1 MGCWLLIVLLL
12 GLAAP
17 VAGQVTATVQASG
30 LAAILSGDLARA
42 YKDAERAALREA
54 VEQAVGT
61 LVTGQTRVRSFSV
74 IQDEILTRTEG
85 YVERF
90 SVLGRRRLDPRTCEV
105 TIEAV
110 VRLGALHRS
119 LAALD
124 LLVDVVGNPRLMCLG
139 RERRAGQPP
148 VEGGVAAAL
157 TRILGQASTRL
168 TLVAP
173 VTGGEQEAAFG
184 DLSAAAALGA
194 RHGADVVVRA
204 EAAVQPIPEAKV
216 PFSDGVTLGQLGIHS
231 RSAQVKLDA
240 LWSDSGEV
248 FASLA
253 VTERAAALTPE
264 AAAEK
269 AVRLGTERLAG
280 QFVQRLAA
288 DWRERAYNG
297 QWVRLVVLGDT
308 ASLGRFERELPVRTS
323 SVEQLLPRSRTAGL
337 AVFDARSRGS
347 GFQVARE
354 LAAAG
359 LADLAVEVEEVTMNT
374 LKLRLGH

>member
-1 MGCWLLIVLLL
+1 MGYWLLILVLF
-12 GLAAP
+12 GLAVP
-17 VAGQVTATVQASG
+17 VAAQVTATVQASG
-30 LAAILSGDLARA
+30 LAAILGNDLARA
-42 YKDAERAALREA
+42 YEDAERAALREA

-61 LVTGQTRVRSFSV
+61 LVTGQTRVRNFSV
-74 IQDEILTRTEG
+74 IQDDILTRTEG

-105 TIEAV
+105 TVEAV

-124 LLVDVVGNPRLMCLG
+124 LLVDMVGNPRLICLG
-139 RERRAGQPP
+139 RERREGQAP

-157 TRILGQASTRL
+157 NRVLGQASARL
-168 TLVAP
+168 SLVAP
-173 VTGGEQEAAFG
+173 VSGGEQEAAFG
-184 DLSAAAALGA
+184 DLGAAAALGA

-204 EAAVQPIPEAKV
+204 EATVQPVPEARV
-216 PFSDGVTLGQLGIHS
+216 PFSDGTTLHQLGIHS
-231 RSAQVKLDA
+231 RSVQVKLDA

-253 VTERAAALTPE
+253 ATERAAAMTPE

-280 QFVQRLAA
+280 QLVRRLAA

-297 QWVRLVVLGDT
+297 QWVRLVVLGDPET
-308 ASLGRFERELPVRTS
+308 LSRFERELPERVA
-323 SVEQLLPRSRTAGL
+323 SVEQLLPRSRSAGL
-337 AVFDARSRGS
+337 AVYDARSRGS

-354 LAAAG
+354 LAAGG
-359 LADLAVEVEEVTMNT
+359 LTGLAVEVEEVTVNT
-374 LKLRLGH
+374 LKLRLGR